1 MREVDMMHSLR
12 YARDLL
18 LSLRWAGPLLT
29 SCIRVRINS
38 LVTTRVRT
46 RGCRGGRRRR
56 PASTYTDIEGTG
68 IAIISGNRQPEIMAM
83 PLYTHIKT
91 VQSPSIYDRHRTSR
105 LPEHWPAAHVRPQR
119 HVHQPTKQL
128 VCGTL
133 NVHSLPRKLEA
144 LKQLASDL
152 DIPVLC
158 LTETCPDD
166 DSVDLRRLRAQG
178 YQVLERA
185 RP

>member
-46 RGCRGGRRRR
+46 RGCRVGRRRR
-56 PASTYTDIEGTG
+56 PASTYTDIEDTG
-68 IAIISGNRQPEIMAM
+68 IAIISGNRPVHPSQDRPE
-83 PLYTHIKT
+83 
-91 VQSPSIYDRHRTSR
+91 
-105 LPEHWPAAHVRPQR
+105 PEYLRQAPNITPARVLAHVRPQR

-133 NVHSLPRKLEA
+133 NVHSLPRK
-144 LKQLASDL
+144 
-152 DIPVLC
+152 
-158 LTETCPDD
+158 
-166 DSVDLRRLRAQG
+166 
-178 YQVLERA
+178 
-185 RP
+185 